1 MKKIFPLIF
10 MPLISLFSLS
20 AQITQAEADNIVK
33 ERMSD
38 EENYTIYAKENVQTG
53 FEITTTTGEALELD
67 YLCWTYYVNFI
78 NETNGKYLIVKES
91 NGNLLEITAK
101 NDEGPTG
108 LEAWRFVISYPME
121 IPFEEY
127 SLDGTSCEWINLGY
141 NNQIIVINSK
151 EELEQYVG
159 YCNSYP
165 EIDFSNYTLLLASG
179 WVGRAIKE
187 INILF
192 SRNTATKYTLTVEF
206 YLYVAPVLDSW
217 QVSILV
223 PKINTEAT
231 VILNRII

>member
-1 MKKIFPLIF
+1 